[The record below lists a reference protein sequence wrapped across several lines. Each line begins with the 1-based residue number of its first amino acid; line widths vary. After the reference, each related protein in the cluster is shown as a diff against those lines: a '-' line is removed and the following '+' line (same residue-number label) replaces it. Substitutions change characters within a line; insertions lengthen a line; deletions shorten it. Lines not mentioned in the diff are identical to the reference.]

1 MKKGTRDSKKTEK
14 DSFISEHVQKF
25 DKNLI
30 QELKIKHAEP
40 LFEGGRGG
48 VSGINRMFFAH
59 LISETKELIF
69 ESNEQKLYSYN
80 DLNGLWEEQT
90 RTQISSLVSK
100 VFSDFCRREGKAEA
114 IGKCGGGLIKDIKEL
129 LTGIVEKKDFFTS
142 YKDSFF
148 IHCANDVLVYD
159 DDENKW
165 DRNDFSKKYRSR
177 NRTEF
182 DYKPEAKCHKFLEN
196 LIRPAM
202 SKEDAELLQFYM
214 GQCVL
219 AHNHDQSFL
228 LMTGT
233 PGGGKSTTVNI
244 LESIIG
250 DFNVTELRLE
260 HMTSRFESQRLVGK
274 TLLTGKDVRSNF
286 LNTAGASKLKAL
298 VGNDPLTTEAKGQ
311 NNVSKIRGNF
321 NVIITANNNLKI
333 TLDGDLE
340 AWRRRMLWIK
350 YDREPPKEI
359 ITDFDIQL
367 LKSEGSGILNWA
379 LDGAAMLMKNKGKI
393 PRDEKQKKRINDLL
407 EESDSVNIFVKE
419 CVVKAPKK
427 DMTSGEMLLT
437 FNTYCKQ
444 RGWELLKVNTFSQ
457 ALRLA
462 MLKYHNTN
470 QRNDIARVS
479 GAQRGYFGVKLKPA
493 ISCK

>member
-1 MKKGTRDSKKTEK
+1 MDSEKTEI
-14 DSFISEHVQKF
+14 DSFNSEHVQSF
-25 DKNLI
+25 NEDLI
-30 QELKIKHAEP
+30 QDLKIKHAEP
-40 LFEGGRGG
+40 LFKGGMGG
-48 VSGINRMFFAH
+48 ISGINRMFFAH

-69 ESNEQKLYSYN
+69 ESDEQKLYSYN
-80 DLNGLWEEQT
+80 GSNGLWEEQT
-90 RTQISSLVSK
+90 RTQISSLISK

-129 LTGIVEKKDFFTS
+129 LTGIVEEKDFFSS
-142 YKDSFF
+142 YDGPFF
-148 IHCANDVLVYD
+148 IHCANGVLTYN

-165 DRNDFSKKYRSR
+165 DYNIEFSKKFRSR

-182 DYKPEAKCHKFLEN
+182 EYNPEEKCSRFLEE
-196 LIRPAM
+196 LIGPAM
-202 SKEDAELLQFYM
+202 SEEDVKLLQFYM
-214 GQCVL
+214 GQCIL
-219 AHNHDQSFL
+219 GHNHDQSFL
-228 LMTGT
+228 LITGT

-260 HMTSRFESQRLVGK
+260 HMQSRFELQRLVGK

-298 VGNDPLTTEAKGQ
+298 VGNDPLTTETKGQ

-350 YDREPPKEI
+350 YDQEPPEEV

-367 LKSEGSGILNWA
+367 LESEGSGILNWI
-379 LDGAAMLMKNKGKI
+379 LGGVTKLMKNNKKI

-407 EESDSVNIFVKE
+407 EESEAVHVFVRDCIKSATKND
-419 CVVKAPKK
+419 V
-427 DMTSGEMLLT
+427 TGNEMLLA

-444 RGWELLKVNTFSQ
+444 RDWELLPVNAFRQ
-457 ALRLA
+457 ALRIA
-462 MLKYHNTN
+462 MLKCHNTN
-470 QRNDIARVS
+470 KRNDIKRV
-479 GAQRGYFGVKLKPA
+479 GGDQRGYSGVKLKPA